1 MKMSIKTMC
10 VIAIMTAVI
19 CVVSP
24 FSIPIPGVVP
34 ISLGTLGV
42 YIASS
47 LLGAKKGFIAVLLY
61 LIIGAIGLP
70 VFAQFTGGV
79 SIIAGPTGGYMVG
92 YLLMALLTG
101 WFTDHSNNI
110 VWKIS
115 LGMVLGTL
123 ACYLLGTIWLAYT
136 MKLDL
141 IAALWAGVIP
151 FIPGDIVKIVLS
163 VSLAKVLRPQLSRFL
178 SSTQKTTAV

>member
-1 MKMSIKTMC
+1 MKTNVKTMC
-10 VIAIMTAVI
+10 VTAIMTAVI

-24 FSIPIPGVVP
+24 FSVPLPGAVP

-47 LLGAKKGFIAVLLY
+47 LLGAKKGLIAVLLY
-61 LIIGAIGLP
+61 LVIGAIGLP
-70 VFAQFTGGV
+70 VFAQFTGGI

-101 WFTDHSNNI
+101 WFADHSSNKI
-110 VWKIS
+110 WKLS

-123 ACYLLGTIWLAYT
+123 ACYLLGTLWLAYT
-136 MKLDL
+136 MKLEL

-151 FIPGDIVKIVLS
+151 FIPGDVVKIILS

-178 SSTQKTTAV
+178 LTTKKSTAI